1 MEIEKAAEMGFC
13 FGVRR
18 ALDLVAR
25 AARDRGPLQSLGSI
39 VHNQQVVEGLARSG
53 ITIAES
59 LDKLR
64 GNTVIITSH
73 GVSPQVIEEI
83 KNRGLQMIDT
93 TCPFVKKAQTTARG
107 LAKAGY
113 SVIIFGEANHPEVQG
128 LLGWADG
135 KGEAISEWPPLAEKL
150 PRRLGVLSQTTQ
162 SPAHYTDFVK
172 KITSSLGETSELRI
186 FNTICEATRHR
197 LAAALE
203 LARTVDLMIV
213 VGGHNSA
220 NTQRL
225 VEICLSQGVSTHHI
239 ETAAELSPAWLW
251 EKCRVGVS
259 AGASTPDQVIEEV
272 VLKLEQ
278 MAKENL

>member
-18 ALDLVAR
+18 ALDLVAK
-25 AARDRGPLQSLGSI
+25 AARKHGPLQSLGAI
-39 VHNQQVVEGLARSG
+39 VHNQQVVDDLVRSG
-53 ITIAES
+53 VTVAGS
-59 LDKLR
+59 LDELWCD
-64 GNTVIITSH
+64 TVVITSH
-73 GVSPQVIEEI
+73 GVGPQVIDEI
-83 KNRGLQMIDT
+83 KSRGLQMIDT
-93 TCPFVKKAQTTARG
+93 TCPLVKKAQTTARG

-135 KGEAISEWPPLAEKL
+135 KGKAISEWSSLAEKL

-162 SPAHYTDFVK
+162 SPTYYADFVR
-172 KITSSLGETSELRI
+172 KITSGLGDISELRI

-213 VGGHNSA
+213 VGGRNSA

-225 VEICLSQGVSTHHI
+225 AEACLSQGVATYHI
-239 ETAAELSPAWLW
+239 ETAAELSSSWLRG
-251 EKCRVGVS
+251 KCRLGVS
-259 AGASTPDQVIEEV
+259 AGASTPDQAIAEV
-272 VLKLEQ
+272 VQKLEQ
-278 MAKENL
+278 IAKARA